1 MIAVILAAGTGTR
14 LMPLTRDIPKPLL
27 EINDISLLERMMKNC
42 ISSGV
47 NEFIIVSGHK
57 KERVM
62 EKIEYLENKYPV
74 KISTV
79 ENKRYSQ
86 TNTSCS
92 VSLAIKQLDDDVLII
107 NGDNVV
113 DEGIISGLLEI
124 KETALVV
131 DNYKQL
137 NEESFKLRI
146 ENNVIMEIGKGITID
161 TSSGEFIGVSKVS
174 KEDLPL
180 FNSILEDLIVE
191 DVQNYYD
198 LAYKDLSKKSKI
210 KYFYTN
216 GLKWTEIDDKNDW
229 EYAHTLIEEFEN
241 NVY

>member
-1 MIAVILAAGTGTR
+1 MIAVILAAGMGTR
-14 LMPLTRDIPKPLL
+14 LMPLTKDIPKPLL
-27 EINDISLLERMMKNC
+27 EIDDISLLERMMINC
-42 ISSGV
+42 ISSDV
-47 NEFIIVSGHK
+47 EEFIIVLGYK
-57 KERVM
+57 KERVI
-62 EKIEYLENKYPV
+62 EKIESLKSKYPV

-79 ENKRYSQ
+79 ENKRYSK

-92 VSLAIKQLDDDVLII
+92 VSLATKQLDDDVLII

-146 ENNVIMEIGKGITID
+146 ENDVIIEIGKGINTD
-161 TSSGEFIGVSKVS
+161 TSSGEFIGISKVS
-174 KEDLPL
+174 KKDLPL
-180 FNSILEDLIVE
+180 FNSILEDLIAE
-191 DVQNYYD
+191 NVQNYYD
-198 LAYKDLSKKSKI
+198 LAYKDLSKKVNI

-229 EYAHTLIEEFEN
+229 KYAHTLIEEFKK
-241 NVY
+241 

>member
-47 NEFIIVSGHK
+47 NEFIIVLGHK
-57 KERVM
+57 KERVI
-62 EKIEYLENKYPV
+62 EKIEYLKSKYPV

-92 VSLAIKQLDDDVLII
+92 VSLATKQLDDDVLII

-113 DEGIISGLLEI
+113 DEHIISGLVKIE
-124 KETALVV
+124 ETALVV

-146 ENNVIMEIGKGITID
+146 ENNVIMEIGKGINID

-174 KEDLPL
+174 KNDLSM
-180 FNSILEDLIVE
+180 FNSILEDLIAE

-198 LAYKDLSKKSKI
+198 LAYKDLSKETNI
-210 KYFYTN
+210 EYFYTN

-229 EYAHTLIEEFEN
+229 QYAHTLIEEFN
-241 NVY
+241 K

>member
-1 MIAVILAAGTGTR
+1 VIAVILAAGTGTR